1 MDQVA
6 RLVLHNGTVR
16 TLDPAGTVAEAVAI
30 AGSRILAVGSSS
42 DMTALADRRT
52 EVIDLGGR
60 TVLPAFTD
68 SHMHFRRASIGMAYH
83 LDFLQLKPRSIGD
96 VLDSVRTRT
105 AAVAPGAWIQGETLI
120 ATDLAEQRFPD
131 RWELDT
137 VAPSNPVV
145 LRSMGEHV
153 I

>member
-83 LDFLQLKPRSIGD
+83 LDFLQLKPPPSATSWTACEPERPRSHRARG
-96 VLDSVRTRT
+96 SRAR
-105 AAVAPGAWIQGETLI
+105 P
-120 ATDLAEQRFPD
+120 
-131 RWELDT
+131 
-137 VAPSNPVV
+137 
-145 LRSMGEHV
+145 
-153 I
+153 